1 MKIYYWIYVFIVF
14 IGVFSC
20 TARED
25 EVSKF
30 IDEVIAVHD
39 EVMPKMGELR
49 SYQKSLSA
57 KAEELRST
65 ASDTTSLRDL
75 KQAANACEVAYEGM
89 FVWMRQF
96 DSKLEG
102 LEEEESLTYLRDQ
115 LVKVTQVN
123 RDIKKALDDA
133 ERLLEK

>member
-1 MKIYYWIYVFIVF
+1 MKIYYWIGVFIVF

-20 TARED
+20 TAGED
-25 EVSKF
+25 EVSKLKS
-30 IDEVIAVHD
+30 EVIAVHD

-49 SYQKSLSA
+49 SYQKSLST

-65 ASDTTSLRDL
+65 ASDTTSMQDL

-96 DSKLEG
+96 DPKLEG
-102 LEEEESLTYLRDQ
+102 LEEEESLTYLQDQ
-115 LVKVTQVN
+115 LVQVTQVN

-133 ERLLEK
+133 ERLLEE